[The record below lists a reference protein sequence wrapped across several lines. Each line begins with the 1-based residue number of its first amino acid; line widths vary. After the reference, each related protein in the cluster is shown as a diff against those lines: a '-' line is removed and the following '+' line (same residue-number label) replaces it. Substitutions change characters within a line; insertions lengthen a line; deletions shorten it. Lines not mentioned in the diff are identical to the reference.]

1 MQYGRCLQ
9 YTTFEIVTNQKLM
22 RIIVTNTIRFDTA
35 TMYAV
40 LVLLFFLFVFFSIY
54 IYTWL
59 FCIPV
64 FFFMAIAHLPE
75 NIMLMRNV
83 SMQFDTA
90 IYAVLVFLLFSVWLF
105 GFSVYMYIYIWSYC
119 IFHGNYMYMRCNVI
133 FPENIMLTVKTRHL
147 VSLCQY
153 PVFFPMGVELHAVL
167 CKLIK
172 STRR

>member
-1 MQYGRCLQ
+1 
-9 YTTFEIVTNQKLM
+9 M

-40 LVLLFFLFVFFSIY
+40 LVLLFVFFCS
-54 IYTWL
+54 
-59 FCIPV
+59 
-64 FFFMAIAHLPE
+64 FFFL
-75 NIMLMRNV
+75 NIHILGYSVSRFSFSWQLHTFRKILCLCVMYRCNLIQPYMLYL
-83 SMQFDTA
+83 F
-90 IYAVLVFLLFSVWLF
+90 FLLFSVWLF
-105 GFSVYMYIYIWSYC
+105 GFSVNMYIYIWSYC

-147 VSLCQY
+147 VSPCQY

>member
-1 MQYGRCLQ
+1 M
-9 YTTFEIVTNQKLM
+9 YT
-22 RIIVTNTIRFDTA
+22 
-35 TMYAV
+35 V
-40 LVLLFFLFVFFSIY
+40 LVLLGFFLFVFFLYRY
-54 IYTWL
+54 ILGYSVSRFSFSWQLHTFRKILCLCVMYRCNLIQPYMLYL
-59 FCIPV
+59 F
-64 FFFMAIAHLPE
+64 
-75 NIMLMRNV
+75 
-83 SMQFDTA
+83 
-90 IYAVLVFLLFSVWLF
+90 FLLFSVWLF
-105 GFSVYMYIYIWSYC
+105 GFSVNMYIYIWSYC

>member
-1 MQYGRCLQ
+1 MLY
-9 YTTFEIVTNQKLM
+9 
-22 RIIVTNTIRFDTA
+22 
-35 TMYAV
+35 
-40 LVLLFFLFVFFSIY
+40 LFYCFFCSFFFSIY

-64 FFFMAIAHLPE
+64 FFFMAITHLPE

-153 PVFFPMGVELHAVL
+153 PVFSQWGLNCMLFYV
-167 CKLIK
+167 
-172 STRR
+172 S